1 MKKEKSDGTTY
12 YYYYKKKLGR
22 HKKSG
27 RKKRKKSRGRRWQK
41 TWDFKI
47 LRFDFKKQETYIG
60 TYHDLDE
67 ALSVKAILEE
77 NNKSVVFPK
86 KFVSNGHKDRKL
98 IELES
103 EYAILKR
110 VRDLD
115 NGTNVTQLRDQYGK
129 FVDHQTTSENWA
141 IVDKFPC
148 LIEETFWVYGY
159 NPKTDRKTFEW
170 IYKNL
175 VTNYAEEKNN
185 LVMVFVYLNKVIF
198 KYEEDFT
205 FVICKNQSD
214 AIRMYNLIEER
225 TKRVKNVM
233 MTGATG
239 TKTDRGQALIEQIME
254 KTGWTRRK
262 VTSKSTRT

>member
-1 MKKEKSDGTTY
+1 MKKLREDGTTY

-27 RKKRKKSRGRRWQK
+27 RKKKKRLRGRRWQK

-67 ALSVKAILEE
+67 AIAVKEILEK

-98 IELES
+98 IDFES

-110 VRDLD
+110 VREDD
-115 NGTNVTQLRDQYGK
+115 ESNITQLRNQYGK
-129 FVDHQTTSENWA
+129 FVDHTTSNEKWA

-148 LIEETFWVYGY
+148 LVEETFWVYGY
-159 NPKTDRKTFEW
+159 NPKTDRKTFDW
-170 IYKNL
+170 IYQNL
-175 VTNYAEEKNN
+175 VLDYAEEKNN
-185 LVMVFVYLNKVIF
+185 LVIIYVYLNKVIF

-205 FVICKNQSD
+205 FVICKNNSD

-225 TKRVKNVM
+225 TKRVRNVM
-233 MTGATG
+233 MTGSTTTRA
-239 TKTDRGQALIEQIME
+239 DRGQALIEKMIE
-254 KTGWTRRK
+254 KTGWTKRK
-262 VTSKSTRT
+262 ITASSTRT